1 MRQQLTPEIPD
12 VTPYAARPELL
23 EDAPPEE
30 WQGEVQ
36 AVHYA
41 LGWSLVYFLLDN
53 NSGRRTLTALLQKLA
68 DDYCTPTNSLLQLDL
83 NYPGG
88 ISALQEDFYTWL
100 NDENDLRTHTY

>member
-1 MRQQLTPEIPD
+1 MPQF
-12 VTPYAARPELL
+12 
-23 EDAPPEE
+23 
-30 WQGEVQ
+30 